1 MSESTEK
8 AKELAIKGKE
18 KARELYDKGNELM
31 DKVSFLKNPLYKK
44 IAWGVAGVVCV
55 LLAALFFRGITSSS
69 NTPFS
74 VAKKCLVACVSG
86 DAITCLSLSGDDKFF
101 SSEEYRL
108 AQSIL
113 IKKLQE
119 QKDEASSKLSD
130 EEFKLVSL
138 HMKKEF
144 FRDEGFVMSLIKN
157 QLDSNTD
164 SWAFE
169 SWSDDVWTM
178 LEQAF
183 GEMREIETKIDGDKA
198 TVMVS
203 VSLKGKDVRIKVHL
217 LKIEGEWKVNTEAT
231 KSEALL
237 HE

>member
-1 MSESTEK
+1 MSESTGK

-55 LLAALFFRGITSSS
+55 LLAALFFRGITSSA

-86 DAITCLSLSGDDKFF
+86 DMITCVSLVGYDT
-101 SSEEYRL
+101 SSEEQRL
-108 AQSIL
+108 AQSII
-113 IKKLQE
+113 IKKYKE
-119 QKDEASSKLSD
+119 QMEEASSKLSD

-144 FRDEGFVMSLIKN
+144 REGEQGFIMSLIKK

-183 GEMREIETKIDGDKA
+183 GDMREIETKVDGGKA
-198 TVMVS
+198 TVMAS
-203 VSLKGKDVRIKVHL
+203 VLLKGKDIRIKVHL
-217 LKIEGEWKVNTEAT
+217 LKIEGEWKVDEEAT
-231 KSEALL
+231 KRETWL